1 VTTGE
6 QYYWTLRSDQTSAR
20 FVPLLWNQAILHP
33 RLLEASAQFSS
44 MLATPKMS
52 NYTQGELGHRVV
64 SALAPILD
72 DPITMLSQS
81 RRDIGNP
88 KHADLDIL
96 SASSYP
102 YALSQSGVTE
112 QTRTT
117 TKRKQSDTTDAQQLY
132 GGIFR
137 KSASPQRSNES
148 SSVEQ
153 EPAARPKKRAKKA
166 KKDDEDVDN
175 DDNRRQR
182 GRPRL
187 DTQDQTAAD
196 RRRTQIRL
204 AQRAYRHRKETTISA
219 LKQRV
224 VDLQSTIERM
234 NKTFT
239 CLHDNL
245 IDSGVTTDKPA
256 IARQLQKA
264 TQEFVYLFK
273 ISETDLDEEETQIAK
288 VTGGVKGGH
297 ENRFESY
304 QEAQYPPADISPPAE
319 PSDEGEVEEIS
330 PNNPSLSFLESN
342 HWANMSS
349 DLMSFRVEV
358 PENQAVLAALGD
370 KARDSAT
377 KLFPNSAIIEYPIS
391 SPQAKDGS
399 YTYSF
404 QETSFSRRLHRRT
417 LEAGKLSQYRGK
429 KIANVPQHGET
440 LPTL

>member
-1 VTTGE
+1 
-6 QYYWTLRSDQTSAR
+6 
-20 FVPLLWNQAILHP
+20 
-33 RLLEASAQFSS
+33 

-81 RRDIGNP
+81 RRNMGSP
-88 KHADLDIL
+88 KHTDLEIL

-102 YALSQSGVTE
+102 YALSQSVVSN
-112 QTRTT
+112 QTKIG
-117 TKRKQSDTTDAQQLY
+117 TKRKQSNVTETQQLY

-148 SSVEQ
+148 SSIEQ
-153 EPAARPKKRAKKA
+153 EPASRPKKRAKKA
-166 KKDDEDVDN
+166 KKDDEEIDN

-224 VDLQSTIERM
+224 VDLQSTIEQM
-234 NKTFT
+234 NKAFT
-239 CLHDNL
+239 SLHDNL
-245 IDSGVTTDKPA
+245 ISSGVTTDKPT
-256 IARQLQKA
+256 IARQLQKT
-264 TQEFVYLFK
+264 TQDFVHLVK
-273 ISETDLDEEETQIAK
+273 ISETELDEEETRIAK

-304 QEAQYPPADISPPAE
+304 QETQYSPVDISPPAE
-319 PSDEGEVEEIS
+319 PSDEGEAEEIS
-330 PNNPSLSFLESN
+330 PNNQSLSFLESN
-342 HWANMSS
+342 HWANMNGEF
-349 DLMSFRVEV
+349 MSFRVEV
-358 PENQAVLAALGD
+358 PENQAALAALGD
-370 KARDSAT
+370 KARDSAA
-377 KLFPNSAIIEYPIS
+377 KLFPNSTTIEYPIS
-391 SPQAKDGS
+391 SAQAKNGS

-417 LEAGKLSQYRGK
+417 LEAGKHTLYPLSG
-429 KIANVPQHGET
+429 
-440 LPTL
+440 